1 MTEENKPTEEEL
13 ENFFIEEGQWIE
25 EQLKAEDY
33 EGCPVCSQMVEC
45 LKNLHKHLQV
55 VMEETDSLRDE
66 DAMPTPFMNWFMRY
80 NKKWYLL
87 YKEDMLSLLQT
98 AHLPHKV
105 MKAHPELAIS
115 KAKKR
120 KIRSGKNLRK
130 AERAARKKNR
140 R

>member
-1 MTEENKPTEEEL
+1 MTEEKPTYEEL

-25 EQLKAEDY
+25 EHIKAENYDD
-33 EGCPVCSQMVEC
+33 CPVCSQIVEC

-66 DAMPTPFMNWFMRY
+66 DVMPTPFMNLFMRY

-87 YKEDMLSLLQT
+87 YKEDMLSLFQ
-98 AHLPHKV
+98 ASHLPKKV

-120 KIRSGKNLRK
+120 NIKIRPTKNQRK
-130 AERAARKKNR
+130 TARKRNR